1 MWLVVWSTL
10 SGQTL
15 WKYTSMVSWPLP
27 WRWGGGGVRINRPR
41 LLLLND
47 MSVFLMTASSLPKV
61 FSRCALCECSLT
73 KPIKMKPCFTSVCL
87 LWCYRSS
94 SCRFTVFIS
103 NLWQGRGSETLVC
116 VGNLISVCIFTF
128 FLLNLRRVFLFFFFG
143 LCEQSWRQRPASPAK
158 TPRRYRPTWSNTFST
173 WSESTTRTTR

>member
-27 WRWGGGGVRINRPR
+27 WRWGGVRINRPR

-47 MSVFLMTASSLPKV
+47 GFFTSLPKV

-103 NLWQGRGSETLVC
+103 NLWQGRSSETLVC

-128 FLLNLRRVFLFFFFG
+128 FLLNLRRVFLFFFG

>member
-27 WRWGGGGVRINRPR
+27 WRWGGVRINRPR

-47 MSVFLMTASSLPKV
+47 MSVFLMTASSLQV

-103 NLWQGRGSETLVC
+103 NLWQGRSSETLVC

-128 FLLNLRRVFLFFFFG
+128 FLLNLRRVFLFFFG